1 MDEKFFQEIMRD
13 CQEAISNTLRKSKK
27 LLTEKINENV
37 YAPKTPKEYKRTYTF
52 ANAWQLG
59 DKVRSINK
67 VSQSLDYDYTMMVYD
82 GNNGVHGNFGVDRRP
97 IMASI
102 LENNSINK
110 RDSDFG
116 GALNVSNNDGNNYW
130 EIFKKELDTEIYK
143 YLDED
148 LGKYGITRR

>member
-1 MDEKFFQEIMRD
+1 MTGVQTCALPI
-13 CQEAISNTLRKSKK
+13 
-27 LLTEKINENV
+27 
-37 YAPKTPKEYKRTYTF
+37 YTF

-130 EIFKKELDTEIYK
+130 EIFKKELDTQIYK